1 MVPLI
6 QQMNEPLE
14 FNRTEVEN
22 MDTYDDE
29 DRQAFKDAFGS
40 FIPDEVLD
48 EIEPDNMA
56 EVLEAGGIGVNGLD
70 GFIENMGN
78 NGMGL

>member
-40 FIPDEVLD
+40 FIPTKSS
-48 EIEPDNMA
+48 MK
-56 EVLEAGGIGVNGLD
+56 
-70 GFIENMGN
+70 
-78 NGMGL
+78 